1 MMSPVINFS
10 LKLVAALA
18 VVFGIH
24 IFILDTLKQPK
35 FSHLIVESYLVNAFL
50 AIVIYA
56 SLFLLKKKYLDVL
69 GFIFM
74 AGSFLKFGVYFI
86 FFYPSFKADGL
97 IIKQEALSFLTPY
110 ICSLIIETYFLVKL
124 LNNED

>member
-1 MMSPVINFS
+1 MMGPVINFS

-24 IFILDTLKQPK
+24 IFILDTLKLPK
-35 FSHLIVESYLVNAFL
+35 FNHLIVESYLVNAFL
-50 AIVIYA
+50 AIIIYT

-97 IIKQEALSFLTPY
+97 IIKQEALSFLIPY
-110 ICSLIIETYFLVKL
+110 IFSLIIETYFLVKL